1 MCERSLVVV
10 VGLLL
15 GCGGDGDGSK
25 TADVVSEL
33 SPVADVA
40 VDAPADLSVADRVAP
55 EVSADVE
62 PDQPYV
68 PPDPVTNGGVEA
80 HEDGGALIIENG
92 LVEVLVH
99 LDSGLVDVLDADGA
113 ALVLG
118 AESRFQLAGGGP
130 VDLMGQEQ
138 GEVFGTSESAF
149 VHWEG
154 QAVADALGEGVQ
166 VSVTWAHPG
175 GPTFRQRLELRG
187 DSPVFLAR
195 ATVQVPAGSELAD
208 ERVLQMSP
216 FVADADTG
224 GGLFLGTDP
233 SKHLVVDNGS
243 DMFFDFAA
251 RVYRV
256 GKGESLFFPPGSVA
270 NWNACIYDPESERS
284 IVVGFMT
291 FDRGVGLIGIDYEA
305 DSAPQAGER
314 AGFTRFEAF
323 SYLSPTPHMKE
334 GADGVYMDSE
344 VFYADFAPDTPF
356 DGLENYASRFAA
368 MKNKVL
374 WTEIPTSWNSWG
386 GGGGEGGLGTNINE
400 EIILANLDAMEEDFY
415 PFGMNYFVID
425 NGWEVA
431 VGDWDTDPERFPDHD
446 GMEGMEWMAKEIESR
461 GMIPGIWIA
470 PFWVSADSQLAKDH
484 PDWIAPKS
492 EFGGFLMGEGDLT
505 LDLTNPEVL
514 DWVGQLMHKLTQEW
528 GYKWIKM
535 DFAYYALFASELMD
549 STKNASEAYVD
560 AINVMREAMGP
571 ETFFLTIS
579 AMGLSFT
586 VGDGGRTTLDNMPEW
601 GDDGEQGT
609 KVTLMTAAHRYYLNW
624 LWSNHHDLVYYR
636 DDLGMTMGEARCWT
650 SVVCLMGGIFKIGD
664 KFTELHEHP
673 DRLEMARVAIPV
685 YPRSARPL
693 DMFELKHPEVWAVPV
708 EREGKEWH
716 VVGLYNWGLNELVA
730 TGKETPEETKTKSFE
745 LPTLGLDSDA
755 AYLSFNAWE
764 RTCQWEEDGLIEV
777 ELEPRTDAIFV
788 VRAETAQPEIVFTTR
803 HLLGGAVEVFE
814 ESVTEEDGELVL
826 RAKIDSPAGHEFEV
840 FVATAGREVT
850 GFTFSGAGGFGSKP
864 CERVQGFTFI
874 GDQNPTQMEVRFEN

>member
-1 MCERSLVVV
+1 MLRTALLFGFSVLLACSSGTEKRS
-10 VGLLL
+10 
-15 GCGGDGDGSK
+15 D
-25 TADVVSEL
+25 DVAAEL
-33 SPVADVA
+33 PPVADVSADAPSDVPA
-40 VDAPADLSVADRVAP
+40 VDLVVPSEVADVA
-55 EVSADVE
+55 

-80 HEDGGALIIENG
+80 HEEGGVLIIENG
-92 LVEVLVH
+92 FIEVLVH
-99 LDSGLVDVLDADGA
+99 LDSGLVDVADSEGA

-118 AESRFQLAGGGP
+118 AESRIQFAGGGP
-130 VDLMGQEQ
+130 KDLMGQEQ
-138 GEVFGTSESAF
+138 GEVLGTSDAAF
-149 VHWEG
+149 VEWKGE
-154 QAVADALGEGVQ
+154 AVADALGEGVL
-166 VSVTWAHPG
+166 VAVTWAHPSG
-175 GPTFRQRLELRG
+175 ATFLQRLELRG

-195 ATVQVPAGSELAD
+195 ASVLVPAGGELM
-208 ERVLQMSP
+208 EEPVLRLSP

-224 GGLFLGTDP
+224 GGLFLGDDP
-233 SKHLVVDNGS
+233 LQHLVVDNGS

-270 NWNACIYDPESERS
+270 NWNACIYDPETEQS
-284 IVVGFMT
+284 IVAGFMT
-291 FDRGVGLIGIDYEA
+291 FDRGVGLIGLDYESA
-305 DSAPQAGER
+305 SAPQAEGR
-314 AGFTRFEAF
+314 PGFTRFEAF
-323 SYLSPTPHMKE
+323 TYFSPPPNMKN
-334 GADGVYMDSE
+334 GPDGVRMDSE
-344 VFYADFAPDTPF
+344 VFYVDFAPETPF

-368 MKNKVL
+368 MKNKTL
-374 WTEIPTSWNSWG
+374 WTDIPTSWNSWG
-386 GGGGEGGLGTNINE
+386 GGGGEGGLGTNIHE

-415 PFGMNYFVID
+415 PFGMKYFVID

-446 GMEGMEWMAKEIESR
+446 GMEGMEWLAGEVKNR

-484 PDWIAPKS
+484 PDWLAPKS
-492 EFGGFLMGEGDLT
+492 EFAGFLMGDGDLT

-514 DWVGQLMHKLTQEW
+514 DWLGQLMHKITQEW

-549 STKNASEAYVD
+549 STKNAAEAYVD
-560 AINVMREAMGP
+560 GINVMREAIGP

-601 GDDGEQGT
+601 GDDGKQGT

-673 DRLEMARVAIPV
+673 DRLAMARVAIPV
-685 YPRSARPL
+685 YPHSARPL
-693 DMFELKHPEVWAVPV
+693 DMFELRHPEVWALPV

-716 VVGLYNWGLNELVA
+716 VVGLYNWGLNEAVA
-730 TGKETPEETKTKSFE
+730 TGEETPEETKTKS
-745 LPTLGLDSDA
+745 LKLSDLGLDPGA
-755 AYLSFNAWE
+755 RYLSFSAWD
-764 RTCQWEEDGLIEV
+764 RTCEWEEDGVLEA
-777 ELEPRTDAIFV
+777 ELEPRTDEVFI
-788 VRAETAQPEIVFTTR
+788 VRPEALEPEIVFTTR

-814 ESVTEEDGELVL
+814 ESVVEEDGELVL
-826 RAKIDSPAGHEFEV
+826 RAKIDTPIGHDVEV
-840 FVATAGREVT
+840 FVATGSLKVKK
-850 GFTFSGAGGFGSKP
+850 FTFSGAGGFGSKP
-864 CERVQGFTFI
+864 CDGVQGFVLKAE
-874 GDQNPTQMEVRFEN
+874 QNPTEMEVRFEK

>member
-1 MCERSLVVV
+1 MQRTALLVVFSV
-10 VGLLL
+10 FFA
-15 GCGGDGDGSK
+15 CSSGSK
-25 TADVVSEL
+25 KEGADIAAELPSVV
-33 SPVADVA
+33 DVA
-40 VDAPADLSVADRVAP
+40 ADKTAELPSVDLGVPPEVSDVAP
-55 EVSADVE
+55 EL
-62 PDQPYV
+62 PYV

-80 HEDGGALIIENG
+80 HEEGGTLIIENG
-92 LVEVLVH
+92 VIEVQVQ
-99 LDSGLVDVLDADGA
+99 LDSGLVDVLDAGGA

-118 AESRFQLAGGGP
+118 AESRMQLEGGGP
-130 VDLMGQEQ
+130 KDLMGQEQ
-138 GEVFGTSESAF
+138 GDVFGTSEAVF
-149 VHWEG
+149 MAWEG

-166 VSVTWAHPG
+166 VAVTWEHPG
-175 GPTFRQRLELRG
+175 GLTFRQRLELRG

-195 ATVQVPAGSELAD
+195 ATVTVPAGGELVN
-208 ERVLQMSP
+208 ERVLQLSP

-224 GGLFLGTDP
+224 GGLFLGADP
-233 SKHLVVDNGS
+233 SQHLVVDNGS

-270 NWNACIYDPESERS
+270 NWNACIYDPDTEQS
-284 IVVGFMT
+284 IVAGFMT
-291 FDRGVGLIGIDYEA
+291 FDRGVGLIGLDYEA
-305 DSAPQAGER
+305 DSAPRADAR

-323 SYLSPTPHMKE
+323 TYFSPPPNMKD
-334 GADGVYMDSE
+334 GTDGVYVDSE
-344 VFYADFAPDTPF
+344 VFYVDFAPETPF

-368 MKNKVL
+368 MKNKTL
-374 WTEIPTSWNSWG
+374 WTDIPTSWNSWG

-431 VGDWDTDPERFPDHD
+431 VGDWDTHPERFPDHD
-446 GMEGMEWMAKEIESR
+446 GVEGMEWMAGEIESR

-484 PDWIAPKS
+484 PDWLAPKS
-492 EFGGFLMGEGDLT
+492 EFGGFLMGDGDLI

-514 DWVGQLMHKLTQEW
+514 DWLSQLMHKITQEW
-528 GYKWIKM
+528 GFKWIKM

-560 AINVMREAMGP
+560 GINVMREAMGP

-609 KVTLMTAAHRYYLNW
+609 KVTLMTASHRYYLNW

-693 DMFELKHPEVWAVPV
+693 DMFELRYPEVWAVPV
-708 EREGKEWH
+708 AREGKEWH

-730 TGKETPEETKTKSFE
+730 TGKETPEETKTKSLDLSE
-745 LPTLGLDSDA
+745 IGLDPNA
-755 AYLSFNAWE
+755 KYLSFSAWD
-764 RTCQWEEDGLIEV
+764 RTCQWEEDGVVEV

-788 VRAETAQPEIVFTTR
+788 VRPESQEPEIVFTTR
-803 HLLGGAVEVFE
+803 HLLGGAVEVSE
-814 ESVTEEDGELVL
+814 ETLAEEDGELVL

-840 FVATAGREVT
+840 FVDTVGLKVT

-864 CERVQGFTFI
+864 CDGVQGFTLI
-874 GDQNPTQMEVRFEN
+874 ADQNPTEMEVRFEK